1 MNNNFKFI
9 RSFVKILL
17 LFAIYIA
24 SEGVFAQNS
33 LNNFILNPQPYH
45 FLPNKGQFLAS
56 SYDLDKSLVTVQYQN
71 KIGIF
76 SDIRNIYVDGIVK
89 SKQGHILGLKIYSEQ
104 ETSLYSKS
112 KAYFVYGYTIHIN
125 EDLTWTSAA
134 QVGAVNIAFGAS
146 AVSAGGSAWNWD
158 ASLSSSLQY
167 KKWHLGIGLNQIPGA
182 KLTPINYEF
191 HLNRYVETILSN
203 KIDLSPLVAWEVGA
217 KALVNADTSL
227 FSLDNKISYR
237 ESMGMLVMANTYKQV
252 SLGGYIDITN
262 RIGVFTL
269 AFNYGFSY
277 SSVRVNQSQYC
288 ATLYFKK

>member
-1 MNNNFKFI
+1 M
-9 RSFVKILL
+9 
-17 LFAIYIA
+17 
-24 SEGVFAQNS
+24 
-33 LNNFILNPQPYH
+33 NNFILNPQPYH
-45 FLPNKGQFLAS
+45 FLSNKGQFLAS
-56 SYDLDKSLVTVQYQN
+56 SYDVYKSLVTVQYQN

-125 EDLTWTSAA
+125 DDLKWTSAA

-146 AVSAGGSAWNWD
+146 SVATGGSAWNWD

-167 KKWHLGIGLNQIPGA
+167 KKWHLGIGLNQIPSA

-191 HLNRYVETILSN
+191 RLNRYVESILSK
-203 KIDLSPLVAWEVGA
+203 KIDVSPLIEWEVGV

-237 ESMGMLVMANTYKQV
+237 ESMGILVMANTYKQV
-252 SLGGYIDITN
+252 SLGGYVDVTN

-269 AFNYGFSY
+269 AFNYGFCY
-277 SSVRVNQSQYC
+277 AYNRTNQSQYC
-288 ATLYFKK
+288 ASLYFER